1 MERER
6 QETCNIFRAQ
16 KKEHP
21 VRRSSI
27 LIVIDNAQLRRT
39 VTAMVLSQGWEV
51 LETSEPIR
59 PIQADPRHVPE
70 LVIADRCHREVH
82 EAFAFIRN
90 LRRLYPAIPI
100 ILVAERSSEEQVIA
114 ALKAG
119 VNDYIKQ
126 PFAEDEIVAAVR
138 RCLLGR
144 GGQEPSEGSVEA
156 SGLIGG
162 HRMVGESQAMRDI
175 KAHLG
180 RVAGTDSTV
189 LITGETGTGKEL
201 IAEMI
206 HRQSPRRHDP
216 FVCINCA
223 AIPDALLES
232 ELFGYERGAFTGAL
246 TMREG
251 LLRQATGGT
260 ILLDEIGDMSLSAQT
275 KVLRAIET
283 KVVCPLGGKR
293 SAALDIRIIAA
304 TNQGLKRLMEEGKF
318 RQDLY
323 FRLNVT
329 RLHLPPLRQRQEDIP
344 LLLRHYLQELNRRF
358 GSDVQ
363 GFTEQ
368 ALTCLIRYEW
378 PGNVREL
385 KNLVEA
391 VMINHPTRWIDLE
404 DFHELLDHGHREE
417 ASQETE
423 RDRLLAVLFATNW
436 NKSKAAQQL
445 QWSRMTLY
453 RKIEK
458 YHLASSPHTV
468 ASKGTD

>member
-1 MERER
+1 M
-6 QETCNIFRAQ
+6 
-16 KKEHP
+16 
-21 VRRSSI
+21 RRSSI
-27 LIVIDNAQLRRT
+27 LIVIDNGQLRRT
-39 VTAMVLSQGWEV
+39 VTAMLLTQGWEV
-51 LETSEPIR
+51 IEAFV
-59 PIQADPRHVPE
+59 PIQPATNRHTPE

-82 EAFAFIRN
+82 EAFAFTRN
-90 LRRLYPAIPI
+90 LRKLYPAIPI
-100 ILVAERSSEEQVIA
+100 ILIAERSSEEQVIA

-126 PFAEDEIVAAVR
+126 PFAEDEMIAAVR
-138 RCLLGR
+138 RCLSGR
-144 GGQEPSEGSVEA
+144 EGQEPLEGWTEA
-156 SGLIGG
+156 SGLING
-162 HRMVGESQAMRDI
+162 HRMVGESQVMCDL

-206 HRQSPRRHDP
+206 HGRSPRRHDP

-246 TMREG
+246 AMREG
-251 LLRQATGGT
+251 LLKQATGGT
-260 ILLDEIGDMSLSAQT
+260 IFFDEIGDMSLSAQA

-293 SAALDIRIIAA
+293 SAVVDIRIIAA
-304 TNQGLKRLMEEGKF
+304 TNQNLKRLMEEGKF

-329 RLHLPPLRQRQEDIP
+329 RLHLPPLRHRKEDIP
-344 LLLRHYLQELNRRF
+344 LLLTHYLQELNGRF
-358 GSDVQ
+358 GSEVQ

-391 VMINHPTRWIDLE
+391 VMVNHPSRWIDVE
-404 DFHELLDHGHREE
+404 DFPELSDHGPQEE
-417 ASQETE
+417 VPQQTE

-445 QWSRMTLY
+445 HWSRMTLY

-458 YHLASSPHTV
+458 YHLASSPHPV
-468 ASKGTD
+468 VLKRTD